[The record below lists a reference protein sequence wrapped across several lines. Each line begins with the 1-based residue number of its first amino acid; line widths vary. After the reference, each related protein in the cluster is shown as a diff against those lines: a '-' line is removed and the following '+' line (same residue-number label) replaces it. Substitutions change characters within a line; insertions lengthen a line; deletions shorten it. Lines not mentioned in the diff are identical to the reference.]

1 MAWTRREVL
10 AAGAGGLLGL
20 AAAAD
25 RPKTPPARMGV
36 VIHSY
41 AVRKFDGPLSFLE
54 HCQAL
59 GAGGAQTRLGVLDE
73 SQAAKLRDLQKK
85 HGLFLEGSITLPRDK
100 VDVKRFT
107 AEVETAKRCEAATC
121 RTVLMNGRRYEVF
134 KRAEEFRKFLEQSKQ
149 ALALAR
155 PVVEKQKVRLA
166 VENHKDLQAAELL
179 EVIRKL
185 DSPFVGVCIDTGN
198 NIALLE
204 TPQKTVELLA
214 PYAFTTHI
222 KDMGVEEY
230 TDGFRLAEVPLGTGF
245 LDLAG
250 LVAAL
255 RKARPEIRLNLEMIT
270 RDPLEI
276 PCLKQGYWA
285 TLQNVSG
292 QRLAALLALVRAKA
306 GRKPLPRVSKLSR
319 EDRLKLE
326 EDNVRASLRYA
337 ADRLRRTWGAERQ
350 AGRNVAHCRGHHPL
364 VSSRPPEDTPWTNVS
379 SGTTATR

>member
-1 MAWTRREVL
+1 
-10 AAGAGGLLGL
+10 
-20 AAAAD
+20 
-25 RPKTPPARMGV
+25 MGV

-41 AVRKFDGPLSFLE
+41 AIRRFDGPLSFLE
-54 HCQAL
+54 HCRAL
-59 GAGGAQTRLGVLDE
+59 GAGGAQTRLGVRDE
-73 SQAAKLRDLQKK
+73 KYAAKVRELLKK
-85 HGLFLEGSITLPRDK
+85 HGLFLEGSIALPRDK
-100 VDVKRFT
+100 ADVKRFT
-107 AEVETAKRCEAATC
+107 AEVETAKRCEATVC

-134 KRAEEFRKFLEQSKQ
+134 KSAGEFRKFLERSRQ

-155 PVVEKQKVRLA
+155 PVVEKHKVRLA

-214 PYAFTTHI
+214 PYAFTTHV

-245 LDLAG
+245 LDLTA
-250 LVAAL
+250 LVAVL

-285 TLQNVSG
+285 TLQDVPG
-292 QRLAALLALVRAKA
+292 HRLAEVLALVRAKA

-319 EDRLKLE
+319 EERLKRE
-326 EDNVRASLRYA
+326 EDNVRGSLRYA
-337 ADRLRRTWGAERQ
+337 TERLRLR
-350 AGRNVAHCRGHHPL
+350 
-364 VSSRPPEDTPWTNVS
+364 
-379 SGTTATR
+379 